1 MTSESLSKITALTF
15 GVKLTSIQRSCR
27 VLAGQIIGISFMKVN
42 FMKTAGR
49 VLEGLYTKMGAT
61 MWGSGKMIGE
71 MGKERQ

>member
-1 MTSESLSKITALTF
+1 
-15 GVKLTSIQRSCR
+15 
-27 VLAGQIIGISFMKVN
+27 MKVN

-71 MGKERQ
+71 MGKEKQ